1 MPVYQLSIRCVNHD
15 RVVRVISM
23 WISVF
28 HVAHFG
34 VSPILLN
41 CQTMVTFEIKKN
53 ASVCVLRFRKLQAAN
68 ETAKV
73 GALALVKALS
83 FDCFTIN
90 SGWTLGWSQH
100 NKEFKFEARTD
111 NCVFDLICRWGWTN
125 KENGLLVVKTLD
137 HYLHSSETVLAV
149 LICVERKKRENE
161 IVCVVLSSRL
171 WCVRVERG
179 HLY

>member
-1 MPVYQLSIRCVNHD
+1 M
-15 RVVRVISM
+15 
-23 WISVF
+23 
-28 HVAHFG
+28 
-34 VSPILLN
+34 
-41 CQTMVTFEIKKN
+41 
-53 ASVCVLRFRKLQAAN
+53 LRFRKLQAAN

-149 LICVERKKRENE
+149 LICVERKSEREWNRLRCSVKPLMVRPCWKRAPLLMTSGFDTFLTLALPWL
-161 IVCVVLSSRL
+161 CF
-171 WCVRVERG
+171 
-179 HLY
+179 